1 MSLNFRYCI
10 FLFLNREAKE
20 VAHLIATEGIK
31 KGENTHLP
39 QRVSSGA
46 KVAVLKYRRWTEDE
60 QAIRHRRAEEENGRE
75 YGEGIE
81 LLFTVGRRGLN
92 CCLQL
97 DADIVG
103 LVATM
108 DSFKGQGG
116 IQMLLTAEQEAQHI
130 VSSARNLK
138 MARLK
143 QAKEEAEK
151 DVALF
156 RSQMET
162 EYQNKISES
171 SGSSDNTVK
180 RLEEE
185 TDKKIK
191 ALTKST
197 SMVSKEIIEMLMK
210 HVTSVKI

>member
-1 MSLNFRYCI
+1 MESEIPN
-10 FLFLNREAKE
+10 
-20 VAHLIATEGIK
+20 
-31 KGENTHLP
+31 
-39 QRVSSGA
+39 
-46 KVAVLKYRRWTEDE
+46 
-60 QAIRHRRAEEENGRE
+60 
-75 YGEGIE
+75 
-81 LLFTVGRRGLN
+81 
-92 CCLQL
+92 
-97 DADIVG
+97 IVG

-108 DSFKGQGG
+108 DSFKGQGS

>member
-1 MSLNFRYCI
+1 MESDIPN
-10 FLFLNREAKE
+10 
-20 VAHLIATEGIK
+20 
-31 KGENTHLP
+31 
-39 QRVSSGA
+39 
-46 KVAVLKYRRWTEDE
+46 
-60 QAIRHRRAEEENGRE
+60 
-75 YGEGIE
+75 
-81 LLFTVGRRGLN
+81 
-92 CCLQL
+92 
-97 DADIVG
+97 IVG

-156 RSQMET
+156 RSQMEA

-185 TDKKIK
+185 TDKRIK

>member
-1 MSLNFRYCI
+1 ML
-10 FLFLNREAKE
+10 
-20 VAHLIATEGIK
+20 
-31 KGENTHLP
+31 
-39 QRVSSGA
+39 
-46 KVAVLKYRRWTEDE
+46 
-60 QAIRHRRAEEENGRE
+60 E
-75 YGEGIE
+75 YLRCWYQII
-81 LLFTVGRRGLN
+81 N
-92 CCLQL
+92 QCCFQKISE
-97 DADIVG
+97 DIVG

-156 RSQMET
+156 RSQMEA

-185 TDKKIK
+185 TDRRIK

>member
-1 MSLNFRYCI
+1 
-10 FLFLNREAKE
+10 
-20 VAHLIATEGIK
+20 
-31 KGENTHLP
+31 
-39 QRVSSGA
+39 
-46 KVAVLKYRRWTEDE
+46 
-60 QAIRHRRAEEENGRE
+60 
-75 YGEGIE
+75 
-81 LLFTVGRRGLN
+81 
-92 CCLQL
+92 
-97 DADIVG
+97 
-103 LVATM
+103 M

-185 TDKKIK
+185 TDKRIK

-197 SMVSKEIIEMLMK
+197 SMVSKEIIEILMK

>member
-1 MSLNFRYCI
+1 MKDGNNALH
-10 FLFLNREAKE
+10 LTVENRNG
-20 VAHLIATEGIK
+20 VY
-31 KGENTHLP
+31 THLLLANS
-39 QRVSSGA
+39 V
-46 KVAVLKYRRWTEDE
+46 VLGVRNTQDE
-60 QAIRHRRAEEENGRE
+60 QVANVDALTKDGNNALHLTVENRNGVYTHLLLANSVVLE
-75 YGEGIE
+75 YLRCWYQII
-81 LLFTVGRRGLN
+81 N
-92 CCLQL
+92 QYCCFQKISE
-97 DADIVG
+97 DIVG

-162 EYQNKISES
+162 EYQKKISES
-171 SGSSDNTVK
+171 SGSSGNTVK

-197 SMVSKEIIEMLMK
+197 SIVSKEIIEMLMK

>member
-1 MSLNFRYCI
+1 MRDENKNFRLGVRIKQNRSILEYLRCWYQI
-10 FLFLNREAKE
+10 KNQCCFQKISEVGHVCSISKFCCFSFCFFL
-20 VAHLIATEGIK
+20 
-31 KGENTHLP
+31 
-39 QRVSSGA
+39 
-46 KVAVLKYRRWTEDE
+46 
-60 QAIRHRRAEEENGRE
+60 
-75 YGEGIE
+75 
-81 LLFTVGRRGLN
+81 
-92 CCLQL
+92 
-97 DADIVG
+97 DIVG

-185 TDKKIK
+185 TDKRIK

-197 SMVSKEIIEMLMK
+197 SMVSKEIIEILMK